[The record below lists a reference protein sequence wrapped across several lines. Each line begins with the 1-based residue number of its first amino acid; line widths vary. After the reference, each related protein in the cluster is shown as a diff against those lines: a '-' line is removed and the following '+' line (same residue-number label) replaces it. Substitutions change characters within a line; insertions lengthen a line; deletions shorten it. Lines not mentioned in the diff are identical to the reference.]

1 MFAYQIPWIRDMRSA
16 GIQFFLTSQCE
27 QGYLSPQSY
36 RSGSAAMML
45 GAESSSLMTP
55 EAATVKLML
64 VLAHSDSM
72 TLKDAIAGEL

>member
-1 MFAYQIPWIRDMRSA
+1 MRNA
-16 GIQFFLTSQCE
+16 GVEFFLTSQCE

-55 EAATVKLML
+55 EAATVKLMI
-64 VLAHSDSM
+64 VLANPDTM
-72 TLKDAIAGEL
+72 CLKDSIAGEL